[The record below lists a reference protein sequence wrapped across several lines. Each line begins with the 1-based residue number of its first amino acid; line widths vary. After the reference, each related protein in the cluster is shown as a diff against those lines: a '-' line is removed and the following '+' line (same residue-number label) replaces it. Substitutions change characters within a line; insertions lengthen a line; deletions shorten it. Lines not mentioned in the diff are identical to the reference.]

1 MATTNDQAVINL
13 GRLKTY
19 DTLLKAEVAK
29 DVSGL
34 QGQIDSVKAI
44 ATSAIETHF
53 GTGVPTADNKPASDW
68 TTDELKKQHLGDVY
82 YVKTSGA
89 AYRYMSDDS
98 GYKWEAI
105 PDTLA
110 TSANAKADAA
120 LNLATE
126 ANSNANIAVNTAKA
140 KLDEARITV
149 LPDGLGIDA
158 ANNRQTTDG
167 RIVDVL
173 SVGLKKKPNGGIAA
187 DAQGAYVDTDVIAT
201 KESVDAK
208 QDKLVAGDNVTIAGN
223 TISAKDTV
231 YTLPPATKTALG
243 GIKVGANLS
252 VSADGTLSADVQSTD
267 ISGKQDKLTAGYGI
281 KIEDSTI
288 TADVDGTPN
297 HGVALVKNGNKIG
310 LAVDSASTTAPGT
323 VQLSDAVDSTSTTL
337 AATAHAVKRA
347 YDLAAG
353 KQSALTFATDDDIN
367 AMFASA

>member
-34 QGQIDSVKAI
+34 QKQVDSVKAI

-89 AYRYMSDDS
+89 AYRYMLDDS

-110 TSANAKADAA
+110 ASADAKADAA
-120 LNLATE
+120 LELGCDANAT
-126 ANSNANIAVNTAKA
+126 ANQALTTAKA
-140 KLDEARITV
+140 KLSEARVTV
-149 LPDGLGIDA
+149 PADGLGIDA
-158 ANNRQTTDG
+158 SNSRQQDG
-167 RIVDVL
+167 DSLVNVI

-187 DAQGAYVDTDVIAT
+187 DAQGAYVDTSVIAT
-201 KESVDAK
+201 KASVDAK
-208 QDKLVAGDNVTIAGN
+208 QDKLTAGHGIALNGA
-223 TISAKDTV
+223 TISAKA
-231 YTLPPATKTALG
+231 ATQSPIFVNET
-243 GIKVGANLS
+243 GI
-252 VSADGTLSADVQSTD
+252 
-267 ISGKQDKLTAGYGI
+267 GI
-281 KIEDSTI
+281 
-288 TADVDGTPN
+288 VDGT
-297 HGVALVKNGNKIG
+297 
-310 LAVDSASTTAPGT
+310 TTAKGA
-323 VQLSDAVDSTSTTL
+323 VQLSDAIDSLSITK
-337 AATAHAVKRA
+337 AATANAVKRA

>member
-34 QGQIDSVKAI
+34 QKQVDSVKAI

-89 AYRYMSDDS
+89 AYRYMLDDS

-110 TSANAKADAA
+110 ASADAKANAA
-120 LNLATE
+120 LELGG
-126 ANSNANIAVNTAKA
+126 NANATANQALTTAKA
-140 KLDEARITV
+140 KLSEARVTV
-149 LPDGLGIDA
+149 PADGLGIDA
-158 ANNRQTTDG
+158 SNSRLQDG
-167 RIVDVL
+167 DLLVDVI

-187 DAQGAYVDTDVIAT
+187 DAQGAYVDTSVIAT
-201 KESVDAK
+201 KASVDAK
-208 QDKLVAGDNVTIAGN
+208 QDKLTAGHGIALNGA
-223 TISAKDTV
+223 TISAKA
-231 YTLPPATKTALG
+231 ATQSPIFVNET
-243 GIKVGANLS
+243 GIGIVN
-252 VSADGTLSADVQSTD
+252 GT
-267 ISGKQDKLTAGYGI
+267 
-281 KIEDSTI
+281 
-288 TADVDGTPN
+288 
-297 HGVALVKNGNKIG
+297 
-310 LAVDSASTTAPGT
+310 TTAKGA
-323 VQLSDAVDSTSTTL
+323 VQLSDAIDSLSITK
-337 AATAHAVKRA
+337 AATANAVKRA

>member
-53 GTGVPTADNKPASDW
+53 GTGVPTATNKPASDW
-68 TTDELKKQHLGDVY
+68 TTADLKNLHIGDLY
-82 YVKTSGA
+82 YDDATGY
-89 AYRYMSDDS
+89 AYRYMKSGTGEFSWQRISDSDVT
-98 GYKWEAI
+98 KAIEDAKAAKEA
-105 PDTLA
+105 
-110 TSANAKADAA
+110 ADAA
-120 LNLATE
+120 KTAADNRIVQVDLLPRNDSGLNVYQYAE
-126 ANSNANIAVNTAKA
+126 STA
-140 KLDEARITV
+140 
-149 LPDGLGIDA
+149 
-158 ANNRQTTDG
+158 TDG
-167 RIVDVL
+167 GKIAKIRIE
-173 SVGLKKKPNGGIAA
+173 LKKKANGGIKA
-187 DAQGAYVDTDVIAT
+187 DEADGIYVDTDIIAT
-201 KESVDAK
+201 KASVDAK
-208 QDKLVAGDNVTIAGN
+208 QDKLTAGENVTITGN

-252 VSADGTLSADVQSTD
+252 VSADGTLSADAQSTD
-267 ISGKQDKLTAGYGI
+267 ISGKQDKLTAGHGI
-281 KIEDSTI
+281 ALDGATI
-288 TADVDGTPN
+288 SAKPAAGSPISVTAAGIGIADGTT
-297 HGVALVKNGNKIG
+297 
-310 LAVDSASTTAPGT
+310 SAKGA

-337 AATAHAVKRA
+337 AATAHAVKQA

-367 AMFASA
+367 AMFVAK

>member
-34 QGQIDSVKAI
+34 QKQVDSVKAI

-89 AYRYMSDDS
+89 AYRYMLDDS

-110 TSANAKADAA
+110 ASADAKADAA
-120 LNLATE
+120 LELGGNASAT
-126 ANSNANIAVNTAKA
+126 ANQALTTAKA
-140 KLDEARITV
+140 KLSEARVTV
-149 LPDGLGIDA
+149 PADGLGIDA
-158 ANNRQTTDG
+158 SNSRQQDG
-167 RIVDVL
+167 DLLVDVI

-187 DAQGAYVDTDVIAT
+187 DAQGAYVDTSVIAT
-201 KESVDAK
+201 KASVDAK
-208 QDKLVAGDNVTIAGN
+208 QDKLTAGHGIALNGA
-223 TISAKDTV
+223 TISAKA
-231 YTLPPATKTALG
+231 ATQSPIFVNET
-243 GIKVGANLS
+243 GIGIVN
-252 VSADGTLSADVQSTD
+252 GT
-267 ISGKQDKLTAGYGI
+267 
-281 KIEDSTI
+281 
-288 TADVDGTPN
+288 
-297 HGVALVKNGNKIG
+297 
-310 LAVDSASTTAPGT
+310 TTAKGA
-323 VQLSDAVDSTSTTL
+323 VQLSDAIDSLSITK
-337 AATAHAVKRA
+337 AATANAVKRA

>member
-53 GTGVPTADNKPASDW
+53 GTGAPTATNKPASDW
-68 TTDELKKQHLGDVY
+68 TTADLKNLHIGDLY
-82 YVKTSGA
+82 YDDATGY
-89 AYRYMSDDS
+89 AYRYMKSGTGEFSWQRISDSDVTR
-98 GYKWEAI
+98 AI
-105 PDTLA
+105 ED
-110 TSANAKADAA
+110 AK
-120 LNLATE
+120 
-126 ANSNANIAVNTAKA
+126 TAK
-140 KLDEARITV
+140 EA
-149 LPDGLGIDA
+149 
-158 ANNRQTTDG
+158 
-167 RIVDVL
+167 
-173 SVGLKKKPNGGIAA
+173 AA
-187 DAQGAYVDTDVIAT
+187 DAQAAANKKIESIQLTSKNNNEISVNIRSSTVNNSKTTKMTIGLEKKTDGGILSDSGGIYVDTSVIAT
-201 KESVDAK
+201 KASVDAK
-208 QDKLVAGDNVTIAGN
+208 QDKLTAGDNVTITGN

-252 VSADGTLSADVQSTD
+252 VSADGTLSADAQSTD
-267 ISGKQDKLTAGYGI
+267 ISGKQDKLTAGRGI
-281 KIEDSTI
+281 ALDGATI
-288 TADVDGTPN
+288 SAKAVAGSPVTVTAAGIGIADGTT
-297 HGVALVKNGNKIG
+297 
-310 LAVDSASTTAPGT
+310 SAKGA

-337 AATAHAVKRA
+337 AATAHAVKQA

-367 AMFASA
+367 AMFA

>member
-29 DVSGL
+29 DVDGL
-34 QGQIDSVKAI
+34 QKQVDSVKAI
-44 ATSAIETHF
+44 ATSAIETYMR
-53 GTGVPTADNKPASDW
+53 GGVPTGDNYPANDW

-82 YVKTSGA
+82 YDRDTGS

-98 GYKWEAI
+98 GYSWVAI
-105 PDTLA
+105 PDSIA
-110 TSANAKADAA
+110 TTAAVKADAA
-120 LNLATE
+120 LQAAT
-126 ANSNANIAVNTAKA
+126 NAVTKATAA
-140 KLDEARITV
+140 
-149 LPDGLGIDA
+149 
-158 ANNRQTTDG
+158 QTTADKKIDDVQFNNG
-167 RIVDVL
+167 TQNGLSSSAQVIDYQGKKIVQL
-173 SVGLKKKPNGGIAA
+173 SVALKPKTDGGLVTGSE
-187 DAQGAYVDTDVIAT
+187 GAYVDTDVIAT
-201 KESVDAK
+201 KASVDAK
-208 QDKLVAGDNVTIAGN
+208 QDKLTAGDNVTITGN

-267 ISGKQDKLTAGYGI
+267 ISGKQDKLTAGHGI
-281 KIEDSTI
+281 ALDGATI
-288 TADVDGTPN
+288 SAKAAAGSPVTVTAAGIGIADGT
-297 HGVALVKNGNKIG
+297 
-310 LAVDSASTTAPGT
+310 TTAKGA

>member
-68 TTDELKKQHLGDVY
+68 TTADLKNLHIGDLY
-82 YVKTSGA
+82 YDDATGY
-89 AYRYMSDDS
+89 AYRYMKSGTGEFSWQRISDSDVT
-98 GYKWEAI
+98 KAI
-105 PDTLA
+105 ED
-110 TSANAKADAA
+110 AKAAKEAA
-120 LNLATE
+120 
-126 ANSNANIAVNTAKA
+126 TAAQTAADK
-140 KLDEARITV
+140 KIDDVQFNNGTQN
-149 LPDGLGIDA
+149 GISSSA
-158 ANNRQTTDG
+158 QVVTYQG
-167 RIVDVL
+167 KRIVQLGVVL
-173 SVGLKKKPNGGIAA
+173 KLKSDGGIVM
-187 DAQGAYVDTDVIAT
+187 DEQGAYVDTDVIAT
-201 KESVDAK
+201 KASVDAK
-208 QDKLVAGDNVTIAGN
+208 QDKLTAGENVTITGN

-252 VSADGTLSADVQSTD
+252 VSADGTLSADAQSTD
-267 ISGKQDKLTAGYGI
+267 ISGKQDKLTAGHGI
-281 KIEDSTI
+281 ALDGATI
-288 TADVDGTPN
+288 SAKAAAGSPVTVTAAGIGIADGTT
-297 HGVALVKNGNKIG
+297 
-310 LAVDSASTTAPGT
+310 SAKGA

-337 AATAHAVKRA
+337 AATAHAVKQA

-367 AMFASA
+367 AMFAAQ